1 MADQIRVLV
10 VDDIPE
16 TRDHLTK
23 LLGFE
28 SDIDVVGSAASG
40 HEALEM
46 AVRLSP
52 DVILMDINMPDMDGI
67 AATEQLS
74 SIAPAAAVVM
84 MSVQGE
90 ADYLRRSM
98 LAGAREFLVKPFS
111 SDELTASI
119 RQVSARERDKQSRM
133 AAVPV
138 PVGMVAPPTGRVG
151 GSGEPGVVVAVF
163 SPKGGVGRTTVAV
176 NLAVAAATEL
186 GKKVVIM
193 DGSFQFGDVGVLLN
207 LNPKSKSIADLIP
220 EIDAGSLDSLDTFLI
235 NHTAGIRVLLAP
247 PSPET
252 AEMITAAGVKTVLDR
267 LRADHDL
274 VVVDCTSYFNDT
286 TLAILDAA
294 DIILTMLSLE
304 ITSIKNMRLF
314 LEVAEQLGYENGKV
328 RLVLNRADS
337 ALGIRVA
344 DVEHSIGRKVDETI
358 VSDGRSVVYA
368 LNRGVPFFLSNREAQ
383 VSQDILRLAKSVVG
397 EQPRPPTTTV
407 ARQPR
412 RSRCSHGDECRDSR
426 PLGARRGVGD
436 VPPEANRERPTGC
449 AGAPSSAPPPPGG
462 ELPPSGAPPNVPT
475 TGRLSSQAPV
485 RESFRD
491 VKFRIQS
498 RVIQDLDPKLD
509 LSNQVEV
516 RRQIEEIFGKVI
528 DEEGLALTRAERV
541 RMLEQITDEIIGLGP
556 LEPLLRDET
565 VTEVMVNGPNQVYV
579 ERTGK
584 LEVTDVVFQNDDHVM
599 RIIDRI
605 VAPLGRRID
614 ESSPMVDARL
624 PDGSR
629 VNAIIPPLSLVGP
642 CITIRKFSAIPLH
655 RGRPDPVRHR

>member
-40 HEALEM
+40 REALEM
-46 AVRLSP
+46 ASRLSP

-74 SIAPAAAVVM
+74 SAVPAAAVVM

-133 AAVPV
+133 AALPV
-138 PVGMVAPPTGRVG
+138 ASSG
-151 GSGEPGVVVAVF
+151 GSQGARTGEPGEPGIIVAVF

-207 LNPKSKSIADLIP
+207 LNPKSKSIAELIP
-220 EIDAGSLDSLDTFLI
+220 ELDAGELDSIDTFLI

-252 AEMITAAGVKTVLDR
+252 AEMITAAGVKKVLDR

-294 DIILTMLSLE
+294 DVILTMLSLE

-314 LEVAEQLGYENGKV
+314 LEVAEQLGYESGKV

-383 VSQDILRLAKSVVG
+383 VSQDILRLARSVIGERSTAAAEDDRKST
-397 EQPRPPTTTV
+397 Q
-407 ARQPR
+407 
-412 RSRCSHGDECRDSR
+412 
-426 PLGARRGVGD
+426 
-436 VPPEANRERPTGC
+436 
-449 AGAPSSAPPPPGG
+449 
-462 ELPPSGAPPNVPT
+462 
-475 TGRLSSQAPV
+475 
-485 RESFRD
+485 
-491 VKFRIQS
+491 K
-498 RVIQDLDPKLD
+498 K
-509 LSNQVEV
+509 
-516 RRQIEEIFGKVI
+516 
-528 DEEGLALTRAERV
+528 
-541 RMLEQITDEIIGLGP
+541 
-556 LEPLLRDET
+556 
-565 VTEVMVNGPNQVYV
+565 
-579 ERTGK
+579 
-584 LEVTDVVFQNDDHVM
+584 
-599 RIIDRI
+599 
-605 VAPLGRRID
+605 
-614 ESSPMVDARL
+614 
-624 PDGSR
+624 
-629 VNAIIPPLSLVGP
+629 SLFAW
-642 CITIRKFSAIPLH
+642 R
-655 RGRPDPVRHR
+655 